1 MIATMA
7 VIPLLV
13 VFTKTSRSKA
23 AQHVAIAE

>member
-13 VFTKTSRSKA
+13 VFTKTSRGKA
-23 AQHVAIAE
+23 GPQVAIAE